1 MNKNQ
6 HHRDKNKKTA
16 AENKRIVLSGQYT
29 IGDKTVKLRHSLE
42 EHQSVIVLDPLRVEQ
57 ITDELRKQKFLLGSD
72 QESNPKSLYDDCVIK
87 VIDADSFRYP
97 NALVMNFANA
107 KYPGGGYRSG
117 AHAQE
122 ECLCLQSTLYA
133 SLSSKR
139 AGEMYEHN
147 MAIND
152 PFDSDYMLISPVV
165 EVFRN
170 SDESL
175 KEDPFT
181 TAVITLPAP
190 NRNGRARYKS
200 DGEIRAL
207 FEHRIRNM
215 LYCAAFHN
223 YETITLGAWGCG
235 SFGNDPRTVAEAFRK
250 VLVDENLRRFF
261 KRIDFAIPR
270 GSGNDNYK
278 VFRDVLEN

>member
-6 HHRDKNKKTA
+6 YYRDKNKKTA
-16 AENKRIVLSGQYT
+16 AENERIVLSGQYT

-42 EHQSVIVLDPLRVEQ
+42 DHKRVVVLDPSSTEKIKNGDLKLQ
-57 ITDELRKQKFLLGSD
+57 
-72 QESNPKSLYDDCVIK
+72 YDDCVIK
-87 VIDADSFRYP
+87 VIDADSFRHP
-97 NALVMNFANA
+97 NSLVMNFANA
-107 KYPGGGYRSG
+107 KHPGGGYMSG

-133 SLSSKR
+133 SLSSEK
-139 AGEMYEHN
+139 AWEMYEHN
-147 MAIND
+147 SIINA

-190 NRNGRARYKS
+190 NSNGRARHKS
-200 DGEIRAL
+200 DEEIRRL

-223 YETITLGAWGCG
+223 YETLTLGAWGCG
-235 SFGNDPRTVAEAFRK
+235 SFGNDPGIVAEAFRK
-250 VLVDENLRRFF
+250 ILVDENLKRFF
-261 KRIDFAIPR
+261 KKIDFAIPKSTR
-270 GSGNDNYK
+270 NDNYK

>member
-1 MNKNQ
+1 MNNKQ
-6 HHRDKNKKTA
+6 YYRDKNKKTA
-16 AENKRIVLSGQYT
+16 AENERIVLSGQYT
-29 IGDKTVKLRHSLE
+29 IGDKTVRLCHSLE
-42 EHQSVIVLDPLRVEQ
+42 EHQSVIVLDPSIIEKIKNGNLTLQ
-57 ITDELRKQKFLLGSD
+57 
-72 QESNPKSLYDDCVIK
+72 YDDCVIQ
-87 VIDADSFRYP
+87 VFDADSFRYP

-133 SLSSKR
+133 SLSSER
-139 AGEMYEHN
+139 AEEMYEHN

-190 NRNGRARYKS
+190 NRNGRARFKS
-200 DGEIRAL
+200 DEEIRRL

-270 GSGNDNYK
+270 GAGNDNYK